1 LTATLFDAPVYRNYG
16 AILIEQRF
24 RPAGFAAS
32 LGLKDMRLVA
42 AAADAARVSMP
53 VLSVLERHLRET
65 IAREGAG
72 IDWSA
77 ITKTIA
83 KESGV

>member
-1 LTATLFDAPVYRNYG
+1 
-16 AILIEQRF
+16 
-24 RPAGFAAS
+24 
-32 LGLKDMRLVA
+32 
-42 AAADAARVSMP
+42 MP